1 MHTLINAVM
10 SSLLMMF
17 VFYSGVLAIYAWK
30 KHGNKRLKFCDMRRE
45 YESALAK
52 GLHPML
58 LATIA
63 YSLVFWLL
71 K

>member
-10 SSLLMMF
+10 NSLLMIF

-30 KHGNKRLKFCDMRRE
+30 KRSNKRLKFGDMRRE
-45 YESALAK
+45 YEAALAK

-58 LATIA
+58 LAAIA

>member
-1 MHTLINAVM
+1 MHTLINAAM

-17 VFYSGVLAIYAWK
+17 VFYSGILAIYVWK
-30 KHGNKRLKFCDMRRE
+30 KHGNKRLKFGDMRQE

-52 GLHPML
+52 GLHPLL
-58 LATIA
+58 LAGIV
-63 YSLVFWLL
+63 YSLMLWLT